1 MSPLTPSV
9 TCLLGLLTAAC
20 AVWLHE
26 RGHVK
31 AVTHFNLSQS
41 ILYHL
46 HIPKAAGTTIKD
58 LFPAR
63 LRGVR
68 LCDAF
73 AQKLYS
79 NVDKFEA
86 AAAAL
91 ARQAALPCNFVSV
104 EGDFEAAQL
113 LGARAVT
120 FVMLRD
126 PLELLVSQ
134 WRHDIKKGKFAA
146 VADKYNVSRLAF
158 DAHDQHL
165 LGFDHNM
172 QTLRIGAGVVE
183 RAMERLHAAQFGLV
197 EHFHASVCLLLFAAG
212 ELDQFRA
219 SCACDTSPL
228 SQDHADNV
236 ARPETQASVVSLE
249 LLLGAWRNHTPDRRL
264 YSYAHE
270 LFLQRVQ
277 FVERETRVRLVCT
290 ERRDDLTEFV
300 RPLLHRQQFRESLFH
315 HHAG

>member
-1 MSPLTPSV
+1 MLTP
-9 TCLLGLLTAAC
+9 TLFCLFLGVAQSAALW
-20 AVWLHE
+20 AHE
-26 RGHVK
+26 RGHVR

-58 LFPAR
+58 LFPTR

-68 LCDAF
+68 LCDSF

-79 NVDKFEA
+79 NVDKFHA
-86 AAAAL
+86 AATAL
-91 ARQAALPCNFVSV
+91 AMQAELPCNFVSV

-113 LGARAVT
+113 LGERAVT

-134 WRHDIKKGKFAA
+134 WRHDVKKGKFASIA
-146 VADKYNVSRLAF
+146 AKYDVAGQAF
-158 DAHDQHL
+158 DEHDQHL
-165 LGFDHNM
+165 LGFDHNL

-183 RAMERLHAAQFGLV
+183 RAMERLHGVQFGLV
-197 EHFHASVCLLLFAAG
+197 EYFHASVCLLLFAAG
-212 ELDQFRA
+212 ELEQLRS
-219 SCACDTSPL
+219 SCGCDASPL
-228 SQDHADNV
+228 SHDRADNM
-236 ARPETQASVVSLE
+236 ARPETQANVVSLE
-249 LLLGAWRNHTPDRRL
+249 LLLGAWRNHTADRRL
-264 YSYAHE
+264 YNYAHE

-277 FVERETRVRLVCT
+277 FVERETRVRLVCN
-290 ERRDDLTEFV
+290 EQRDDLTAFV

-315 HHAG
+315 QHAG